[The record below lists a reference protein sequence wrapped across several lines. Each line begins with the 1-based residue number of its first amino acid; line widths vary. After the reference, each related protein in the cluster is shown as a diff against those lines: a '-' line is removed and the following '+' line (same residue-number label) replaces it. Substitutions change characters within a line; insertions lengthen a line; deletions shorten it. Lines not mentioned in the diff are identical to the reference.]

1 MIHNDAMAII
11 FSIPITFNAGEVFR
25 FGSLSCI
32 ADKEGVLHSIAEPS
46 EKRSPPMAPIVEAGS
61 PHLTSVKTTPT
72 NFKVRRP
79 QPTSASR
86 KSAPASGGPRTI
98 ATPMAQPAEGAP
110 LSRRTPL
117 STSPTRVWT
126 RITRRKGVNG
136 LGTGV
141 AAVLAT
147 LAVAGLDRG
156 LFGDLGWL
164 FGVGYLVVCFQLAVR
179 VRYADL
185 LAAPISG
192 PIGFALALV
201 LLAPVSSPGI
211 TAQLV
216 ALATGL
222 ALRAGWLFS
231 GTGLAAVIVLA
242 RFVAQRRIHRS
253 R

>member
-1 MIHNDAMAII
+1 MIGPYVGRMEQ
-11 FSIPITFNAGEVFR
+11 SIRTQ
-25 FGSLSCI
+25 
-32 ADKEGVLHSIAEPS
+32 
-46 EKRSPPMAPIVEAGS
+46 PPGPR
-61 PHLTSVKTTPT
+61 
-72 NFKVRRP
+72 RRP
-79 QPTSASR
+79 PNGA
-86 KSAPASGGPRTI
+86 APAAVPGPGRAPDGPRDP
-98 ATPMAQPAEGAP
+98 ATPPARLRSVADRAAAARPSAQRRLRVYGR
-110 LSRRTPL
+110 RRTGR
-117 STSPTRVWT
+117 PTRLT
-126 RITRRKGVNG
+126 AI
-136 LGTGV
+136 GTGV